1 MKFKTSKTFLPMSV
15 LPEHEGS
22 YDLRRSEDGT
32 VTPADFVSSKWQ
44 VDIAGFDGWRGL
56 EFETTPEGVLRERR
70 ALSRYRFA
78 KPATFK
84 RALQAAVRLARYHVA
99 AQRRRKAFGF
109 YLIANRIDPER
120 LHAVD
125 RAWLERHVVRLGAGR
140 PEIEAKVNKFFA
152 KRGAP
157 PLQVHEITA
166 TRGT

>member
-1 MKFKTSKTFLPMSV
+1 MKFATSKTFLPMSV

-22 YDLRRSEDGT
+22 YDLRCREDGA
-32 VTPADFVSSKWQ
+32 VTQADFVDGKWQ
-44 VDIAGFDGWRGL
+44 ADIADFDGWRGL

-78 KPATFK
+78 KQKTHK

-109 YLIANRIDPER
+109 YLIANRIDPQR

-125 RAWLERHVVRLGAGR
+125 RAWLERHVARLAARR
-140 PEIEAKVNKFFA
+140 PEIEAKVNNFFA
-152 KRGAP
+152 KRGEPA
-157 PLQVHEITA
+157 LHVHEITA
-166 TRGT
+166 TRGS